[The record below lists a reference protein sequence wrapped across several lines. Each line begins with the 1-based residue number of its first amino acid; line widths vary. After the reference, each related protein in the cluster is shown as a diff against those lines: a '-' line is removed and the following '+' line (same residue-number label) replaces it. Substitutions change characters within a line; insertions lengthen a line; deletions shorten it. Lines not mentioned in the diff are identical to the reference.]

1 MKRFAKGAVAL
12 LLAIALCFSLAGCYD
27 ENLTWAAKKGDT
39 ELPVGAYI
47 YYLSV
52 AYNEAAA
59 QIGTDTEVLKGEVE
73 GQPADEWIRERAK
86 AYVTQ
91 YFWMNDEM
99 ARLGL
104 EMTDADY
111 AQALQNTTSYWT
123 YFGSVFEDYGV
134 AQSSFDIAYS
144 QYNVMYLKVFEAL
157 YSEGGERAVP
167 ETDIRDYL
175 EQNYYS
181 YEYFTAPL
189 TTKAEDESTVE
200 MTDEEKAALKEKLE
214 SVKKD
219 ILSGKT
225 TVSDAANDY
234 ALEIETDSTYQVGIN
249 DREGMESSYMPTDFI
264 DTLEA
269 MKEEDV
275 EVFEASGY
283 MVLLRRLPIKD
294 SEDEIL
300 ASHDSRL
307 NLLVEMKNDEFQT
320 SVREA
325 VQGTEG
331 VELNQKAVN
340 RYKPSMFTDT
350 TKNGTSSVPEE
361 SSESSAEESEDSSE
375 SSAE

>member
-134 AQSSFDIAYS
+134 AQNSFDIAYS

-157 YSEGGERAVP
+157 YSEGG
-167 ETDIRDYL
+167 
-175 EQNYYS
+175 
-181 YEYFTAPL
+181 
-189 TTKAEDESTVE
+189 
-200 MTDEEKAALKEKLE
+200 
-214 SVKKD
+214 
-219 ILSGKT
+219 
-225 TVSDAANDY
+225 
-234 ALEIETDSTYQVGIN
+234 
-249 DREGMESSYMPTDFI
+249 
-264 DTLEA
+264 
-269 MKEEDV
+269 
-275 EVFEASGY
+275 
-283 MVLLRRLPIKD
+283 
-294 SEDEIL
+294 
-300 ASHDSRL
+300 
-307 NLLVEMKNDEFQT
+307 
-320 SVREA
+320 
-325 VQGTEG
+325 
-331 VELNQKAVN
+331 
-340 RYKPSMFTDT
+340 
-350 TKNGTSSVPEE
+350 
-361 SSESSAEESEDSSE
+361 
-375 SSAE
+375 

>member
-157 YSEGGERAVP
+157 YSEGGERAAP

-264 DTLEA
+264 NTLEA

-275 EVFEASGY
+275 EVFEASGS

-340 RYKPSMFTDT
+340 RYKPSMFTGT

>member
-1 MKRFAKGAVAL
+1 
-12 LLAIALCFSLAGCYD
+12 
-27 ENLTWAAKKGDT
+27 
-39 ELPVGAYI
+39 
-47 YYLSV
+47 
-52 AYNEAAA
+52 
-59 QIGTDTEVLKGEVE
+59 
-73 GQPADEWIRERAK
+73 
-86 AYVTQ
+86 
-91 YFWMNDEM
+91 
-99 ARLGL
+99 
-104 EMTDADY
+104 
-111 AQALQNTTSYWT
+111 
-123 YFGSVFEDYGV
+123 
-134 AQSSFDIAYS
+134 
-144 QYNVMYLKVFEAL
+144 
-157 YSEGGERAVP
+157 
-167 ETDIRDYL
+167 
-175 EQNYYS
+175 
-181 YEYFTAPL
+181 
-189 TTKAEDESTVE
+189 

-275 EVFEASGY
+275 EVFEASDY

-300 ASHDSRL
+300 TSHDSRL

-325 VQGTEG
+325 AQGAEG